1 MVYQHDA
8 RASVLG
14 ELIHLIALRA
24 CMGGYFH
31 ADGLHVKWVG

>member
-14 ELIHLIALRA
+14 ELIHLLALRA
-24 CMGGYFH
+24 CMGDEFH
-31 ADGLHVKWVG
+31 AAALSD